1 MSQAVVTRRSS
12 ARGGSVAR
20 AVVMPVTKTRVR
32 GPATKPAVIVPR
44 ATHRFVFDH
53 VSISIPGWVV
63 DHASFRQWFQ
73 SDDFPEEGR
82 VSFLNGEV
90 MFDMSREQIYS
101 HNRMKMVISRVLDSL
116 AIRRKIGVFYPDGLL
131 ISHLG
136 AEVSNNPDGVFVSNA
151 SFEDGT
157 VRLVEGAKQ
166 GFVELEG
173 SPDMVLEVVSDSSV
187 RKDCDLL
194 REAYW
199 KAGVREYWL
208 VDARGEK
215 LDFQILKRASKGYSP
230 IRPVGGWIKSAVF
243 RKAFCL
249 IATKNHLGHPDFEL
263 QVR

>member
-1 MSQAVVTRRSS
+1 MSQAVATRRTTV
-12 ARGGSVAR
+12 RGGNGHR
-20 AVVMPVTKTRVR
+20 AVVMPAKSRT
-32 GPATKPAVIVPR
+32 TKPVATAAR
-44 ATHRFVFDH
+44 ATHRFVVDD
-53 VSISIPGWVV
+53 VSIGIPGWVV

-90 MFDMSREQIYS
+90 MFDMSQEQIFS
-101 HNRMKMVISRVLDSL
+101 HVRMKTEIGRVL
-116 AIRRKIGVFYPDGLL
+116 ANIAKRKLNGVYFGDGLL

-136 AEVSNNPDGVFVSNA
+136 AEVSNNPDGVFVANA

-166 GFVELEG
+166 GYIELEG

-187 RKDCDLL
+187 KKDFELL
-194 REAYW
+194 RVAYW
-199 KAGVREYWL
+199 KAGIREYWL

-215 LDFQILKRASKGYSP
+215 LDFQILKLTSKGYSP
-230 IRPVGGWIKSAVF
+230 IRAVGGWIKSAVF
-243 RKAFCL
+243 RKSFRL
-249 IATKNHLGHPDFEL
+249 VATKNHLGHPDFEL